1 MSGHSHAKKVKHQKD
16 ANAAQRSK
24 IFSKMGN
31 ELYIA
36 AKAGGGDPATNPGLR
51 VAIDKARSF
60 NMPTA
65 NIDRAIKRGT
75 GEEAG
80 AALEE
85 VLFEGYGPGGIAVL
99 VEGITD
105 NKNRTLGEVKQA
117 FDRNRGKLAQEGA
130 VRWMFE
136 RRGTI
141 VLNPKGRGKEEVELL
156 AIEAGAEDLYWRED
170 SLLEVY
176 TKPAE
181 VEQVKKKLE
190 DGGVSAES
198 ASLEWVPKERVAIEE
213 QDKEA
218 AENLFGA
225 LDESE
230 AVQEIY
236 ANYRD

>member
-16 ANAAQRSK
+16 ANAAQRGK
-24 IFSKMGN
+24 VFSKLGG

-36 AKAGGGDPATNPGLR
+36 AKQGGGDPGANPTLR
-51 VAIDKARSF
+51 AVIDKARIF

-65 NIDRAIKRGT
+65 NIERAIKRGT

-80 AALEE
+80 AALEQ
-85 VLFEGYGPGGIAVL
+85 VLFEGYGPGNIAVL

-117 FDRNRGKLAQEGA
+117 FDKNRGKLAQEGA

-136 RRGTI
+136 RKG
-141 VLNPKGRGKEEVELL
+141 VLTVDKEDKEKEELELE
-156 AIEAGAEDLYWRED
+156 AIEAGAQDTYWRED
-170 SLLEVY
+170 GLLEVY
-176 TKPAE
+176 TKPTE
-181 VEQVKKKLE
+181 LDLVKQKLE
-190 DGGVSAES
+190 QGELKVES
-198 ASLEWVPKERVAIEE
+198 PSLEWIAKERVELSE
-213 QDKEA
+213 QDEKA
-218 AENLFGA
+218 AEKLFEA

-236 ANYRD
+236 ANYRY